1 MSDLWAPGMHFDPP
15 LNDAVLYYHQ
25 LSLVLTGNLPRQYCL
40 PVQAI
45 QVLFEHLWLL
55 YLPLG
60 LLLECRFHGQAS
72 LESLHNHV
80 TTNHTLTIK
89 PTSHSHPI
97 TPRTNTQ
104 CLPCSPYPIALSP
117 NHAVHIFRSS
127 LFIQKIGLLHNWHCC
142 CRISCVYLVKDRDC
156 AVAACYFLQ
165 YFALGLG
172 ISRFLRCA
180 RVREIGRTRRSYVD
194 ARTHKLGGSSPS
206 YVERYVLLAR
216 CCANGIFQLSLG
228 KKRSTLCTYLLAR
241 VPSNDVP
248 RALISAI
255 SQANSPRSDPTSSCL
270 LRLILRF
277 FSPFSPPSTPVAT

>member
-1 MSDLWAPGMHFDPP
+1 MPPPTPPSKPG
-15 LNDAVLYYHQ
+15 
-25 LSLVLTGNLPRQYCL
+25 
-40 PVQAI
+40 
-45 QVLFEHLWLL
+45 
-55 YLPLG
+55 
-60 LLLECRFHGQAS
+60 
-72 LESLHNHV
+72 SLHNHV

-142 CRISCVYLVKDRDC
+142 CWISCAYLVEDRDC
-156 AVAACYFLQ
+156 AVAACYVLQ

-172 ISRFLRCA
+172 ISCFLRCA
-180 RVREIGRTRRSYVD
+180 RVREIGRTSRSYVD

-228 KKRSTLCTYLLAR
+228 KRRSTLCTYLLAR
-241 VPSNDVP
+241 VPSNDIP
-248 RALISAI
+248 PGPDFCDISSKLAKKRSNIQLPTPSNLALLLALLTPIY
-255 SQANSPRSDPTSSCL
+255 TSSNL
-270 LRLILRF
+270 TALRSFRQE
-277 FSPFSPPSTPVAT
+277 